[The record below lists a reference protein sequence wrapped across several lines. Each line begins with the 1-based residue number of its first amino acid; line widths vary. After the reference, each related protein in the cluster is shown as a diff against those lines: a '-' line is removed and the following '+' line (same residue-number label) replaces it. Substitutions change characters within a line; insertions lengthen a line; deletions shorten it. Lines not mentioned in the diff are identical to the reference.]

1 MPRVNLVPQEEQA
14 REFRRQMYIFPVAGA
29 VLVLAALG
37 GTYYY
42 YSSQV
47 DNSQQEY
54 ANLQKTNASLGKQMQ
69 ELQQYQD
76 IQNQKQAKLNSVK
89 TVYDQ
94 RVRWSRILDDI
105 SFVIPSDI
113 WLSSLNASVNGTPV
127 TAGGTTPKA
136 GAGSTPS
143 APDITIEGYTDKAA
157 MPSVATF
164 LIRLGL
170 LPSLQNVT
178 LISAD
183 TEKLGTSLAIHF
195 RIGAFL
201 KQNGQA
207 PAMPG
212 PATVTPLPST
222 PAAGTTSTPGATP
235 TTSAN
240 PGGAAGPA
248 ITTPTSPGGGI
259 AP

>member
-47 DNSQQEY
+47 DNSRQEY

-105 SFVIPSDI
+105 SFVIPSDV
-113 WLSSLNASVNGTPV
+113 WLSSLNASVSGTPV
-127 TAGGTTPKA
+127 TAGGTIAKA
-136 GAGSTPS
+136 ATGSTPS

-207 PAMPG
+207 PATPA
-212 PATVTPLPST
+212 PATVTPLP
-222 PAAGTTSTPGATP
+222 GTTP
-235 TTSAN
+235 TTGTN

-248 ITTPTSPGGGI
+248 ITTPTSPGGRI

>member
-14 REFRRQMYIFPVAGA
+14 REFRRRIYIFPVAGA

-54 ANLQKTNASLGKQMQ
+54 ANLQNTNASLGKQLQ

-76 IQNQKQAKLNSVK
+76 IQNQKQTKLNSVQ

-113 WLSSLNASVNGTPV
+113 WLTSMDASVTGSPV
-127 TAGGTTPKA
+127 TTGGTTAKA
-136 GAGSTPS
+136 GAGSTQS
-143 APDITIEGYTDKAA
+143 APDITIEGYTDNAA

-183 TEKLGTSLAIHF
+183 TEKLGDALAIHF

-207 PAMPG
+207 PATQA

-222 PAAGTTSTPGATP
+222 PASTTP
-235 TTSAN
+235 TTGTTPNAGTN